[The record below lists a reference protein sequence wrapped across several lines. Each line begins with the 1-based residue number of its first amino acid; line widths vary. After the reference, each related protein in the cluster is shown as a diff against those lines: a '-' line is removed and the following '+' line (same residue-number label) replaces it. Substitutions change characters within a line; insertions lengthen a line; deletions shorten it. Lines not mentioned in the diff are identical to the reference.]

1 MAAPSRPTPSVA
13 LTLMREAGSVEQRV
27 DEEDWRRFRGIQRLG
42 DHWVREDWPLGR
54 HYTTWYVV
62 FRDPAVQAYAARF
75 QGELADL
82 DYLDPIP
89 ADGLHMTI
97 QGVAY
102 RDQLDDE
109 QIAAIAQRGAERCAD
124 LEPFDLSLGPISGF
138 RAGTFVRAEPWA
150 PVQQLRDRLRNAIT
164 DVLGAGALS
173 PEGSPFKPHMSIT
186 YCHADSPA
194 APLIERLHRLRSAER
209 VTTTVRSAELL
220 DLYRHD
226 LAYHWTTI
234 ASVPLGA
241 S

>member
-1 MAAPSRPTPSVA
+1 VAAAGRPALSVA
-13 LTLMREAGSVEQRV
+13 WALMQEDVTVEHQV
-27 DEEDWRRFRGIQRLG
+27 DEEDWRRFQGIQRLR
-42 DHWVREDWPLGR
+42 DHWVRDEWPFSR
-54 HYTTWYVV
+54 HYVTWYVV

-75 QGELADL
+75 QRELADL
-82 DYLDPIP
+82 DCLDPIP

-102 RDQLDDE
+102 RDQLNDG
-109 QIAAIAQRGAERCAD
+109 QIVAIARRSAERCAD
-124 LEPFDLSLGPISGF
+124 LAPFDLSLGPISGF
-138 RAGTFVRAEPWA
+138 RAGAFVRAEPWA

-164 DVLGAGALS
+164 DVLGAGALP

-194 APLIERLHRLRSAER
+194 APLIERLGRLRSAER
-209 VTTTVRSAELL
+209 VTTTVRSVELL

-234 ASVPLGA
+234 ASVPLVA
-241 S
+241 A

>member
-1 MAAPSRPTPSVA
+1 MAAAGRPTRSVA
-13 LTLMREAGSVEQRV
+13 LTLMQEAVSVEQRV
-27 DEEDWRRFRGIQRLG
+27 DEEDWRRFQGIQRLG
-42 DHWVREDWPLGR
+42 DHWVREDWPLSR
-54 HYTTWYVV
+54 HYVTWYVV

-75 QGELADL
+75 QRKLADL
-82 DYLDPIP
+82 DHLDPIP
-89 ADGLHMTI
+89 DDGLHMTI

-150 PVQQLRDRLRNAIT
+150 PVHQLRERLRAAIA
-164 DVLGAGALS
+164 DVLGADTLA
-173 PEGSPFKPHMSIT
+173 PDAAPFKPHMSIT
-186 YCHADSPA
+186 YCHADAPA
-194 APLIERLHRLRSAER
+194 ASLIERLDRLRSAER
-209 VTTTVRSAELL
+209 VTTTIRSVELL

-241 S
+241 A

>member
-1 MAAPSRPTPSVA
+1 VAAAGNPTQSVA
-13 LTLMREAGSVEQRV
+13 LALMQEAGTAEQQV
-27 DEEDWRRFRGIQRLG
+27 DEEDWRRFQGIQRLA
-42 DHWVREDWPLGR
+42 DHWVRADWPSSR
-54 HYTTWYVV
+54 HYVTWYVV
-62 FRDPAVQAYAARF
+62 FRDPAVHAYAARF
-75 QGELADL
+75 QRELADL

-102 RDQLDDE
+102 RDQLDDD
-109 QIAAIAQRGAERCAD
+109 QINAIARRGVERCAE
-124 LEPFDLSLGPISGF
+124 LAPFDLCLGPISGF

-150 PVQQLRDRLRNAIT
+150 PVKRLRERLRGAIA
-164 DVLGAGALS
+164 DVLGADALA
-173 PEGSPFKPHMSIT
+173 PDAAPFKPHMSIT
-186 YCHADSPA
+186 YCHADAPA
-194 APLIERLHRLRSAER
+194 APLIERLARLRNDER
-209 VTTTVRSAELL
+209 VATTIHSVELL